1 MRKAENQFKLRV
13 YLVVI
18 LFLRSFKLVKNGITV
33 SRPVVLKIYVIK
45 RIYVKYL
52 EILLENVVKSCDFI
66 HTRLGLYIRYSF

>member
-66 HTRLGLYIRYSF
+66 QTRLGLYIKYSF